1 MYILIELVPVA
12 AGTGFGVFCCG
23 LFGLVFLFIMAQYA
37 MTWMLAPA
45 AIVMTLLQHE
55 TLWWIL
61 PTLFVVGALVNWFF
75 AKKMGN
81 AWCPLMPILLT
92 LTLESIFWVGGM
104 IIGLIIEL
112 ISKHFPAEELWTLL
126 GLPIAIAFYALL
138 FYPLFN
144 MLIAASSVTTLLC
157 GYKPCLGALASFV
170 GMVGGALCI
179 QGLVEVV
186 GGWFGESSYLEN
198 IHFQLDANLIKLS
211 VLYTVDIDEETIF
224 PRLQGIIDT
233 VKVIPAGLRFLLG
246 LAAVIGGGFCE
257 HQCSGGNSLF
267 S

>member
-23 LFGLVFLFIMAQYA
+23 VFGLVFLFIMAQYA

-61 PTLFVVGALVNWFF
+61 PTLFVVGALVNWFS
-75 AKKMGN
+75 AKKLGN
-81 AWCPLMPILLT
+81 AWFPFMPALLT
-92 LTLESIFWVGGM
+92 LAVMTIALVV
-104 IIGLIIEL
+104 GLIIDPL
-112 ISKHFPAEELWTLL
+112 KGEELWLL
-126 GLPIAIAFYALL
+126 LLLPIIIVLLAIIY
-138 FYPLFN
+138 YPVLN
-144 MLIAASSVTTLLC
+144 MVLTVSSITTLPC

-179 QGLVEVV
+179 QGMVEGVV
-186 GGWFGESSYLEN
+186 GWFGESSFLESLRL
-198 IHFQLDANLIKLS
+198 QLDINFMELS
-211 VLYTVDIDEETIF
+211 VLNTVDIDETTIL
-224 PRLQGIIDT
+224 PQLQGVVDA
-233 VKVIPAGLRFLLG
+233 VKSIPVGLRFLLG

-257 HQCSGGNSLF
+257 HYCADGNSLL
-267 S
+267 

>member
-1 MYILIELVPVA
+1 
-12 AGTGFGVFCCG
+12 
-23 LFGLVFLFIMAQYA
+23 MAQYA
-37 MTWMLAPA
+37 MTWLLAPA
-45 AIVMTLLQHE
+45 AIVMTLLQNE

-61 PTLFVVGALVNWFF
+61 PTLFVVGALVNWIL
-75 AKKMGN
+75 AKLMDN
-81 AWCPLMPILLT
+81 VWCPSMSLLLT
-92 LTLESIFWVGGM
+92 LVVMTIALVV
-104 IIGLIIEL
+104 GLIIDPLKGEQ
-112 ISKHFPAEELWTLL
+112 LWLL
-126 GLPIAIAFYALL
+126 LLLPIVLPFIIILLAIVH
-138 FYPLFN
+138 YPMLN
-144 MLIAASSVTTLLC
+144 MVMAASSITTLPC

-233 VKVIPAGLRFLLG
+233 VKAIPAGLRFLLG

>member
-12 AGTGFGVFCCG
+12 AGTGVGVFCGG

-61 PTLFVVGALVNWFF
+61 PTLFVVGALVNWFS

-81 AWCPLMPILLT
+81 AWFPFMPALLT
-92 LTLESIFWVGGM
+92 LVLVTIFWVV
-104 IIGLIIEL
+104 GLIVEL
-112 ISKHFPAEELWTLL
+112 IIKKYPTNELWTLL
-126 GLPIAIAFYALL
+126 LLPIVIAFYAILV
-138 FYPLFN
+138 YPLFN
-144 MLIAASSVTTLLC
+144 IVIATSSVTTLPC
-157 GYKPCLGALASFV
+157 SYKPCLGALASFV

-179 QGLVEVV
+179 QGMVEGVV
-186 GGWFGESSYLEN
+186 GWFGESTFLE
-198 IHFQLDANLIKLS
+198 QLQLS
-211 VLYTVDIDEETIF
+211 VDTKFVSDIMLAKVLEIKESTWQQ
-224 PRLQGIIDT
+224 LQGVVDA
-233 VKVIPAGLRFLLG
+233 VKSIPVGLRFLLG

-257 HQCSGGNSLF
+257 HYCADGNSLF
-267 S
+267 

>member
-12 AGTGFGVFCCG
+12 AGTGFGVFCGG
-23 LFGLVFLFIMAQYA
+23 LLGLALLFIMAQYA
-37 MTWMLAPA
+37 MTWLLAPV
-45 AIVMTLLQHE
+45 AITMTLLQNE

-61 PTLFVVGALVNWFF
+61 PTLLVVGVVVNWLF
-75 AKKMGN
+75 ATSK
-81 AWCPLMPILLT
+81 AWFPFMPALLT
-92 LTLESIFWVGGM
+92 LVLVTIFWVV
-104 IIGLIIEL
+104 GLIVEL
-112 ISKHFPAEELWTLL
+112 IIKKFPTNELWTLL
-126 GLPIAIAFYALL
+126 LLPIGIAFYAILV
-138 FYPLFN
+138 YPLFN

-267 S
+267 

>member
-1 MYILIELVPVA
+1 MYILIELLPE
-12 AGTGFGVFCCG
+12 AGGSGFGIFFCVLLG
-23 LFGLVFLFIMAQYA
+23 LAFLFIMAQYA
-37 MTWMLAPA
+37 MTWLLAPA
-45 AIVMTLLQHE
+45 AIVMTLLQNE

-61 PTLFVVGALVNWFF
+61 PTLLVVGVVVNWLF
-75 AKKMGN
+75 ATSK
-81 AWCPLMPILLT
+81 AWFPFMPALLT
-92 LTLESIFWVGGM
+92 LVLVAIFWVV
-104 IIGLIIEL
+104 GLIVEL
-112 ISKHFPAEELWTLL
+112 IIKKFPTNELWTLL
-126 GLPIAIAFYALL
+126 LLPIAIAFYALL

-211 VLYTVDIDEETIF
+211 VLYTVDIDEQTIF

>member
-12 AGTGFGVFCCG
+12 TGTGFGVFCCG

-37 MTWMLAPA
+37 MTWLLAPA

-61 PTLFVVGALVNWFF
+61 PTLFVVGALVNWFS

-81 AWCPLMPILLT
+81 AWFPFMPALLT
-92 LTLESIFWVGGM
+92 LAVMTIALVV
-104 IIGLIIEL
+104 GLIIDPL
-112 ISKHFPAEELWTLL
+112 KGEELWLL
-126 GLPIAIAFYALL
+126 LLLPIIIVLVAIIYHPVL
-138 FYPLFN
+138 N
-144 MLIAASSVTTLLC
+144 MVLTVSSITTLTC

-179 QGLVEVV
+179 QGMVEGVV
-186 GGWFGESSYLEN
+186 GWFGESTFLE
-198 IHFQLDANLIKLS
+198 QLQLS
-211 VLYTVDIDEETIF
+211 VDTKFVSDIMLAKVLEIKESTWQQ
-224 PRLQGIIDT
+224 LQGVVDA
-233 VKVIPAGLRFLLG
+233 VKSIPVGLRFLLG

-257 HQCSGGNSLF
+257 HYCADGNSLF
-267 S
+267 

>member
-12 AGTGFGVFCCG
+12 TGTGFGVFCCVVLG
-23 LFGLVFLFIMAQYA
+23 LALLFIMAQYA
-37 MTWMLAPA
+37 MTWLLAPV
-45 AIVMTLLQHE
+45 AITMTLLQNE

-61 PTLFVVGALVNWFF
+61 PAVLVVGVIVNWLF
-75 AKKMGN
+75 ATSK
-81 AWCPLMPILLT
+81 AWFPFMPALLT
-92 LTLESIFWVGGM
+92 LVLVAIFWVV
-104 IIGLIIEL
+104 GLIVEL
-112 ISKHFPAEELWTLL
+112 IIKKFPTNELWTLL
-126 GLPIAIAFYALL
+126 LLPIGIAFYAILV
-138 FYPLFN
+138 YPLFN

-233 VKVIPAGLRFLLG
+233 VKAIPAGLRFLLG

>member
-12 AGTGFGVFCCG
+12 AGTGFGVFCGG

-61 PTLFVVGALVNWFF
+61 PTLFVVGALVNWFS

-81 AWCPLMPILLT
+81 AWFPFMPALLT
-92 LTLESIFWVGGM
+92 LAVMTIALVV
-104 IIGLIIEL
+104 GLIIDPL
-112 ISKHFPAEELWTLL
+112 KGEELWLL
-126 GLPIAIAFYALL
+126 LLLPIIIVLFAIIY
-138 FYPLFN
+138 YPVLN
-144 MLIAASSVTTLLC
+144 MVLTVSSITTLPC

-179 QGLVEVV
+179 QGMVEGVV
-186 GGWFGESSYLEN
+186 GWFGESSYLEN